1 MNPHPYAVES
11 ASRMASWKRVV
22 VVVCLV
28 SLFSAWSSADS
39 ETVVN
44 SAAERDTLTSQNR
57 QQQKDTLLG
66 YFASTGSAGKC
77 VCMSLGEMHFYE

>member
-1 MNPHPYAVES
+1 
-11 ASRMASWKRVV
+11 MASWKRVV

-66 YFASTGSAGKC
+66 YFATTGSAGEYNLMLTNKR
-77 VCMSLGEMHFYE
+77 